1 MNVSIF
7 RITLILFAA
16 LSIAAS
22 ALAEEEIRRFDVL
35 IEVERDGDIIVT
47 ETLDVNVEGRNINR
61 GIFRDLPAY
70 YGDEDRPGKLPFR
83 YTFLSV
89 QKDGEREPYE
99 RTSDGHAVR
108 LIIGDP
114 DVYLDYRVHRY
125 EIRYRVKNMIQYR
138 DTFDELYWN
147 ATGTYWAFP
156 INTARVEVRLP
167 DNAPVTEAN
176 AFTGGYGSTGRAYSY
191 RNTGTAHVFE
201 TTAQLRAREGI
212 SVSLSIPKG
221 VIDPPS
227 AADIRWLWWARN
239 GALTA
244 LIASFLGVLGFYYR
258 SFDRVGR
265 DPVKGPVFPQYEPP
279 KGYSP
284 AAAHHI
290 YYRGFR
296 GHDGLIA
303 SLMYLAS
310 LGHMRIDVDAD
321 DKKKTT
327 LSKAEAI
334 RGSALSSELTGLFN
348 RLFSDGGD
356 VKLGEK
362 YNESFTKAYTRFRK
376 QISDRYGASYFKW
389 NLGYL
394 ILGAIVSI
402 GAVAFAIAQASYWS
416 HWHTMLLIG
425 LIALNGLFM
434 YLMPAPT
441 PKGQDVRTHLQG
453 FRLYMEKAE
462 KLQLNSVE
470 VGSQAPPPMTLSRYE
485 TFLPYAVALGVEK
498 PWTKHFERLIPD
510 VAKDY
515 NPAWTNM
522 NAARFGSMSGMTEN
536 IVSGMSS
543 GVSTALPQSSSSS
556 GSGGGG
562 FSGGG
567 GGGGG
572 GGGW

>member
-1 MNVSIF
+1 MSL
-7 RITLILFAA
+7 TLIRIALAAFAA
-16 LSIAAS
+16 IFIAS
-22 ALAEEEIRRFDVL
+22 AATGEEEIQRFDVV
-35 IEVERDGDIIVT
+35 IEVERDGDIIIT
-47 ETLDVNVEGRNINR
+47 ETIDVNVEGRNVKR
-61 GIFRDLPAY
+61 GIFRELPAY
-70 YGDEDRPGKLPFR
+70 YGDPDQPGKLPYR
-83 YTFLSV
+83 YRFLSV
-89 QKDGEREPYE
+89 LKDGARAPHERD
-99 RTSDGHAVR
+99 SDGNAVR
-108 LIIGDP
+108 LMIGDP
-114 DVYLDYRVHRY
+114 DVFLDHRVHRY
-125 EIRYRVKNMIQYR
+125 EIRYRVKNAIQYG
-138 DTFDELYWN
+138 DAFDELYWD
-147 ATGTYWAFP
+147 ATGNYWLFP
-156 INTARVEVRLP
+156 INAARVEVRFP
-167 DNAPVTEAN
+167 GNAPVREVN
-176 AFTGGYGSTGRAYSY
+176 AYTGGSGSAASDYSY
-191 RNTGTAHVFE
+191 QNTGAGHVFE
-201 TTAQLRAREGI
+201 TTEPLGVREGI
-212 SVSLSIPKG
+212 TVSLTLAKG

-227 AADIRWLWWARN
+227 AADLRWLWWARN

-244 LIASFLGVLGFYYR
+244 LIASFLGLLGFYYR
-258 SFDRVGR
+258 SFNRVGR

-296 GHDGLIA
+296 DHDGLIA
-303 SLMYLAS
+303 SLMYLAGR
-310 LGHMRIDVDAD
+310 GHMRIHVDD
-321 DKKKTT
+321 KDKKKTT

-334 RGSALSSELTGLFN
+334 TGGALTSELSGLFE
-348 RLFSDGGD
+348 RLFASGPD

-362 YNESFTKAYTRFRK
+362 YNESFTKAYTKFRK
-376 QISDRYGASYFKW
+376 QIVARYGASYFKW

-416 HWHTMLLIG
+416 HWHTIVLLG
-425 LIALNGLFM
+425 LIALNALFM

-462 KLQLNSVE
+462 KLQLNAVE
-470 VGSQAPPPMTLSRYE
+470 VGSEAPPPMTLARYE

-515 NPAWTNM
+515 NPTWTNM
-522 NAARFGSMSGMTEN
+522 NAARFGSIAGMTDN
-536 IVSGMSS
+536 IVSGMST
-543 GVSTALPQSSSSS
+543 GVSTALPQSSGSS